1 MAYDVPFAVIAR
13 GVITV
18 GYSILG
24 SGEAVKAM
32 RLSGKT
38 LLLGA
43 TDLGG
48 HINCRCLTQLDLKVT
63 RGTLSKPANYDPT
76 LKVLVE
82 RGRRHEQAY
91 LDHLASLG
99 LQVTTIAGV
108 GIDPAALAATLFAMK
123 QGAPAI
129 AQAAFQS
136 GSVERPRR
144 GYGLM

>member
-108 GIDPAALAATLFAMK
+108 GIDPAALAATSS
-123 QGAPAI
+123 P
-129 AQAAFQS
+129 
-136 GSVERPRR
+136 
-144 GYGLM
+144 